1 MTKDDAK
8 KFPIMASA
16 TLFSLYLVF
25 KYFNETVVKE
35 VIFVYLLIVSCCARA
50 GCLNL
55 VLENYLPR
63 VLFHF
68 QISWRTLT
76 SHCSSYSMGDFV

>member
-8 KFPIMASA
+8 KFPILASG
-16 TLFSLYLVF
+16 TLLSLYLVF
-25 KYFNETVVKE
+25 KFFDETVVKE
-35 VIFVYLLIVSCCARA
+35 VIFVYLLVVSCCAMA

-55 VLENYLPR
+55 VLENSLSR

-68 QISWRTLT
+68 QISWRMAF
-76 SHCSSYSMGDFV
+76 SPF

>member
-35 VIFVYLLIVSCCARA
+35 VIFVYNEIF
-50 GCLNL
+50 
-55 VLENYLPR
+55 EE
-63 VLFHF
+63 
-68 QISWRTLT
+68 
-76 SHCSSYSMGDFV
+76 